1 MRSTLPEGNRANW
14 VTSIKVWLYTSLDNT
29 VLGLPAVVVSNDRE
43 VVSDAN
49 WLAWTTMLAFRRYRV
64 WRCRLEVEASRLFC

>member
-1 MRSTLPEGNRANW
+1 MPHNQ
-14 VTSIKVWLYTSLDNT
+14 ISLTHIVAPSDRPGRYFFL
-29 VLGLPAVVVSNDRE
+29 LGLPAVVVSNDRE